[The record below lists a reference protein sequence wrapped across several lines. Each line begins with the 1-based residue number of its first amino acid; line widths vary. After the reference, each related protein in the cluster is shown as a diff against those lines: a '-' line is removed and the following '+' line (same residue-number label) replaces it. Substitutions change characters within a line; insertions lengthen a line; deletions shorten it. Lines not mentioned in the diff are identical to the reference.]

1 MLEYLFLMG
10 GLYME
15 KLFQLQKHGTSV
27 QRELMAGLTTFL
39 TMAYILAVNPGMLSQ
54 TGMPWGGV
62 FTATALASAIAC
74 VVMALTANL
83 PIALAPGMGLNA
95 YFTYTVV
102 MGMGYSWKLA
112 LTAVF
117 LEGIL
122 FIILSVCNV
131 RKALVAAI
139 PSSLKKAV
147 AVGIGLFI
155 ALIGFANAGIVVNDA
170 GTIIGLTSKFTV
182 LTPNGGHALLALV
195 GLIIIVVLYVLKV
208 PGSILIGILGTTL
221 ISIILGVTKIPQGWS
236 PVSLPHAPL
245 FMQFEWSNILSLKF
259 FTVFFTFLFVD
270 IFDTVGTLVGVTTQ
284 AGIID
289 KDGNIPK
296 VNQALLSDS
305 IGTVAGA
312 ALGTS
317 TVTSYIESS
326 AGVAAGGR
334 TGLTALSTGV
344 LFLLALVLSPLF
356 LLIPGFATAP
366 ALIFVGFLMLVPVM
380 EINFKDPTEGIPAF
394 MAIVMMPFAY
404 SIAEGIIYGILS
416 YVLLKSVTGKFKDI
430 PAVTWILFIV
440 FALRF
445 FIK

>member
-1 MLEYLFLMG
+1 
-10 GLYME
+10 
-15 KLFQLQKHGTSV
+15 
-27 QRELMAGLTTFL
+27 
-39 TMAYILAVNPGMLSQ
+39 
-54 TGMPWGGV
+54 
-62 FTATALASAIAC
+62 
-74 VVMALTANL
+74 
-83 PIALAPGMGLNA
+83 MGL
-95 YFTYTVV
+95 
-102 MGMGYSWKLA
+102 GYSWTLA

-170 GTIIGLTSKFTV
+170 GTIIGLTSKFTS

-195 GLIIIVVLYVLKV
+195 GLIIIVVLYVLKI

-221 ISIILGVTKIPQGWS
+221 ISIIFGVTKIPQNWS
-236 PVSLPHAPL
+236 PVRLPDAPL
-245 FMQFEWSNILSLKF
+245 FMQFEWSNILTLKF

-344 LFLLALVLSPLF
+344 LFLLALLLSPLF
-356 LLIPGFATAP
+356 LLIPSFATAT
-366 ALIFVGFLMLVPVM
+366 ALIFVGFLMLAPVM

-430 PAVTWILFIV
+430 PVVTWILFVV
-440 FALRF
+440 FVLRF